1 LVLIYL
7 LTANLFTF
15 VLKCRSGQLEN
26 SILMKLS
33 DIRSCFR
40 NAGILAVLA
49 ASVLKAAPA
58 EPQGELLAKEG
69 RVEFTQQLTNWS
81 PAAVGLQLNVQ
92 DRVRTLSL
100 SRATLRLAE
109 LGRLRMNELTAIEI
123 LPPKETTSRAVLD
136 LRAGAIY
143 FFTRDKPREFLIQ
156 TPHAIGASRGTE
168 FLVQVQ
174 SGQTLLTV
182 FDGEVTLANPQGS
195 LVLTNGEQASVLAGQ
210 APVKTAVLQATNIVQ
225 WWLYYPAVLD
235 LKGLPFSAAE
245 AAVLGPSTNAYLSG
259 DLRAALDAYPAG
271 RTPQSAA
278 ERIYYAGLLLSVGQ
292 VDKAET
298 LLGAVTNR
306 VPLANSLR
314 EVIAAVTDR
323 TVTELPKP
331 NLASEW
337 LARSYYLQQTSLNDA
352 LEAARRATEKSPTF
366 GFAWARLAEL
376 EFSFGHHRESARA
389 LKRALELAPKNAEAL
404 ALRGF
409 VLSAQNRTGAAL
421 NSFQEAIEADG
432 ALGNGWLGRGLCRIR
447 QGDFTEGRRDLQ
459 TAAAL
464 EPNRSLLRSYLG
476 KAFSTAYDSV
486 HARREL
492 SLARR
497 LDPND
502 PTPWLYESW
511 LDYQQ
516 NQPNAAVEDL
526 ETSQALNDNRAVY
539 RSRFLLD
546 QDRAVASSSL
556 ARIYKDA
563 GLNQVSV
570 NEASRAVT
578 YDYADY
584 SAHLF
589 LADSYYALRDPSLFN
604 LRYETAWFSELL
616 LANALAPAG
625 TRAISQNISQQE
637 YTRMFEQDGLRFDN
651 FSEYRSDGQFR
662 EITSQ
667 YGTFGRTSYSLDLDY
682 SHNEGYRPNNDL
694 SRIEWFSQI
703 KQQLSPED
711 TILLLTK
718 YEDLNSGDNRQL
730 YDKHLA
736 DPNFRFTEYQAPQL
750 VGLYHREWEP
760 GVHTLVMVD
769 RLVDEQTFTDRK
781 SIFHVLQTNLAG
793 ALQLEG
799 NQAFDHSFL
808 KSQFEMYGTEVN
820 QIIQSEKQILLAGG
834 RFQSGNFNTDSRIN
848 TPLDANGNPDPFL
861 ATLFTNPPVHL
872 DEDFERYSIY
882 GYYTLKPIPEL
893 LLTAGISYDHLE
905 FPDNFRFPPL
915 NPGSTSRNLVAP
927 KGSVVWSPRPAVT
940 VRGAYSEGLG
950 GVTFDDSYRL
960 EPTQL
965 GGFNQTF
972 RSVIS
977 ESEVGSLAG
986 AKYQTYGGALEI
998 KLPTQTYLTLQ
1009 GQYLNAESEE
1019 TIGVFYDNNLL
1030 PPPPTISPGPAP
1042 EQLRYWET
1050 TFWATLNQL
1059 IARDWSVG
1067 VDYRFTDSKLRWHYP
1082 TIPAV
1087 GPGLAPLNRTERG
1100 KLHQTD
1106 GFVQFTHPSGF
1117 FGRAEAAWYS
1127 QENSGYTPARPGRD
1141 FVQVNLLAGY
1151 RFWHRRAELT
1161 FGILNVGGDDYH
1173 LNPLN
1178 VYSELPHSRVFMGR
1192 VRLSF

>member
-1 LVLIYL
+1 
-7 LTANLFTF
+7 
-15 VLKCRSGQLEN
+15 
-26 SILMKLS
+26 MKLHKTHAS
-33 DIRSCFR
+33 SRISAI
-40 NAGILAVLA
+40 AGLLL
-49 ASVLKAAPA
+49 ASVLCTAAA
-58 EPQGELLAKEG
+58 QPQGELLAKEG
-69 RVEFTQQLTNWS
+69 SVEFSQQLTNWL

-109 LGRLRMNELTAIEI
+109 LGRLRMNELTSIEV
-123 LPPKETTSRAVLD
+123 LPPKETTSRAILD
-136 LRAGAIY
+136 LRSGAIY

-174 SGQTLLTV
+174 PGQTLLTV
-182 FDGEVTLANPQGS
+182 FDGEVTLTNPQGS
-195 LVLTNGEQASVLAGQ
+195 LVLTNGEQGSVLPGL
-210 APVKTAVLQATNIVQ
+210 APVKTVVIQATNIVQ

-235 LKGLPFSAAE
+235 LRELPFSGAE
-245 AAVLGPSTNAYLSG
+245 AGVLGPSTNAYLSG
-259 DLRAALDAYPAG
+259 DLRAALEAYPAG
-271 RTPQSAA
+271 RTPQSDT

-292 VDKAET
+292 VDKADA
-298 LLGAVTNR
+298 LLDAVTNR
-306 VPLANSLR
+306 VPLANALR
-314 EVIAAVTDR
+314 EVIAAVTGG
-323 TVTELPKP
+323 TLAKLPQP

-337 LARSYYLQQTSLNDA
+337 LARSYYLQRTSLKDA
-352 LEAARRATEKSPTF
+352 VDAARHATEKSPAF

-376 EFSFGHHRESARA
+376 EFSFGHHRESARG
-389 LKRALELAPKNAEAL
+389 LERGLELAPKNAEAL

-409 VLSAQNRTGAAL
+409 VLSAQNRIPAAL
-421 NSFQEAIEADG
+421 NSFQAAIEADG

-447 QGDFTEGRRDLQ
+447 QGDFVEGRRDLQ

-476 KAFSTAYDSV
+476 KAFSTAYDTV

-497 LDPND
+497 LDLND

-546 QDRAVASSSL
+546 QDRAVGSSSL
-556 ARIYKDA
+556 ARIYQDA
-563 GLNQVSV
+563 GLTQVSF

-637 YTRMFEQDGLRFDN
+637 YTRMFEQDGFRFDN
-651 FSEYRSDGQFR
+651 FSQYRSDGQYR
-662 EITSQ
+662 QINSQ

-718 YEDLNSGDNRQL
+718 YEDLDSGDNRQL
-730 YDKHLA
+730 YDKSA
-736 DPNFRFTEYQAPQL
+736 ARPDFRFTEYQAPQL
-750 VGLYHREWEP
+750 VGIYHREWGP
-760 GVHTLVMVD
+760 GVHTLVLAD
-769 RLVDEQTFTDRK
+769 RLENEQTFSDRND
-781 SIFHVLQTNLAG
+781 IFAVLQTNTPKTFN
-793 ALQLEG
+793 LEG
-799 NQAFDHSFL
+799 YQAFDRFSL
-808 KSQFEMYGTEVN
+808 KSSFEMYGTELN
-820 QIIQSEKQILLAGG
+820 QIFQSEKQILLVGG
-834 RFQSGNFNTDSRIN
+834 RFQSGQSDTRDNIQ
-848 TPLDANGNPDPFL
+848 TPLADPIV
-861 ATLFTNPPVHL
+861 AALFTNPPTHL
-872 DEDFERYSIY
+872 VEDFERYTAY

-893 LLTAGISYDHLE
+893 LLTVGLSYDHLQY
-905 FPDNFRFPPL
+905 PDNLRFPPIT
-915 NPGSTSRNLVAP
+915 PGTTTRNLLAP
-927 KGSVVWSPRPAVT
+927 KGAVVWSPGPAVT
-940 VRGAYSEGLG
+940 LRGAYSEGLEG
-950 GVTFDDSYRL
+950 ATVDDSYRL

-977 ESEVGSLAG
+977 ESEVGSLTG
-986 AKYQTYGGALEI
+986 TKYQTYGAALEI
-998 KLPTQTYLTLQ
+998 KLPSRTYFTLQ
-1009 GQYLNAESEE
+1009 GQFLGARSAED
-1019 TIGVFYDNNLL
+1019 IGAFYDTLGST
-1030 PPPPTISPGPAP
+1030 PPAIFPGALR
-1042 EQLRYWET
+1042 EQLRYRET
-1050 TFWATLNQL
+1050 TVLATLNQL
-1059 IARDWSVG
+1059 ISRDWSVG
-1067 VDYRFTDSKLRWHYP
+1067 VDYRYTDSKLRWHYP
-1082 TIPAV
+1082 TIPTNN
-1087 GPGLAPLNRTERG
+1087 PSQPPLNRTESG
-1100 KLHQTD
+1100 TLHQTD
-1106 GFVQFTHPSGF
+1106 AFVQFTHPSGV
-1117 FGRAEAAWYS
+1117 FGLAEASWYS
-1127 QENSGYTPARPGRD
+1127 QENSGYTPARPGKE

>member
-1 LVLIYL
+1 
-7 LTANLFTF
+7 
-15 VLKCRSGQLEN
+15 
-26 SILMKLS
+26 MKLPE
-33 DIRSCFR
+33 IRACFR
-40 NAGILAVLA
+40 TLLVAVVMV
-49 ASVLKAAPA
+49 ASLLRAVCA

-69 RVEFTQQLTNWS
+69 SVEFTQQLTNWL
-81 PAAVGLQLNVQ
+81 PATVGLQLNVQ
-92 DRVRTLSL
+92 DRLRTLPL

-109 LGRLRMNELTAIEI
+109 LGRLRMNELTTVEI
-123 LPPKETTSRAVLD
+123 LPPKETTSRAILD
-136 LRAGAIY
+136 LRSGAIY

-174 SGQTLLTV
+174 PGQTLLTV

-195 LVLTNGEQASVLAGQ
+195 LVLTNGEQGSVLPGQ
-210 APVKTAVLQATNIVQ
+210 APVKTAVIQATNIVQ

-235 LKGLPFSAAE
+235 LKELPFSTAE
-245 AAVLGPSTNAYLSG
+245 AAVLGPSTNAYLGG
-259 DLRAALDAYPAG
+259 DLRPALNAYPAD
-271 RTPQSAA
+271 RTPQSDT

-292 VDKAET
+292 VDKADA
-298 LLGAVTNR
+298 LLDAVTNR
-306 VPLANSLR
+306 VPLANALR
-314 EVIAAVTDR
+314 EVIAAVTSR
-323 TVTELPKP
+323 TLTDLPQP

-337 LARSYYLQQTSLNDA
+337 LARSYYLQRTSLKDS

-376 EFSFGHHRESARA
+376 EFSFGHHRESASG
-389 LKRALELAPKNAEAL
+389 LERALELAPKNAEAL

-409 VLSAQNRTGAAL
+409 VFSAQNRTGAAL
-421 NSFQEAIEADG
+421 NSFQQAIEADG

-476 KAFSTAYDSV
+476 KAFSTAYDTI

-546 QDRAVASSSL
+546 KDRAVASSSL
-556 ARIYKDA
+556 ARIYQDA
-563 GLNQVSV
+563 GLTQVSV

-651 FSEYRSDGQFR
+651 FSQYRSDGQFR
-662 EITSQ
+662 QINSH

-718 YEDLNSGDNRQL
+718 YEDLDSGDNRQL

-736 DPNFRFTEYQAPQL
+736 DPNLRFTEYQAPEL
-750 VGLYHREWEP
+750 VGLYHREWAP
-760 GVHTLVMVD
+760 GVHTLVLAD
-769 RLVDEQTFTDRK
+769 RLVSEQTFSDRHTAR
-781 SIFHVLQTNLAG
+781 HVLETNTVSPNTFE
-793 ALQLEG
+793 LEVD
-799 NQAFDHSFL
+799 QIFDRSFL
-808 KSQFEMYGTEVN
+808 KSEFEMYGTELC
-820 QIIQSEKQILLAGG
+820 QIFQNERQTFVAGG
-834 RFQSGNFNTDSRIN
+834 RFQTGNFETRDRIE
-848 TPLDANGNPDPFL
+848 TPLGTNGLPDPFL
-861 ATLFTNPPVHL
+861 SSLFTNPPAHL
-872 DEDFERYSIY
+872 HEDFGRYSVY
-882 GYYTLKPIPEL
+882 GYYTLKPVPEL
-893 LLTAGISYDHLE
+893 LLTAGISYDHLK
-905 FPDNFRFPPL
+905 FPDNFRFAPI
-915 NPGSTSRNLVAP
+915 NSGTTTRNLLAP
-927 KGSVVWSPRPAVT
+927 KGAVIWSPGPAVT
-940 VRGAYSEGLG
+940 LRGAYSEGLG

-972 RSVIS
+972 RSVVS

-986 AKYQTYGGALEI
+986 AKYQTYGGAIEI
-998 KLPTQTYLTLQ
+998 KLPTRTYVTLQ
-1009 GQYLNAESEE
+1009 GQYLSANSQED
-1019 TIGVFYDNNLL
+1019 IGVFYDNLGF
-1030 PPPPTISPGPAP
+1030 PPPAPITPGSAR
-1042 EQLRYWET
+1042 EELRYRET
-1050 TFWATLNQL
+1050 TVWATVNQL
-1059 IARDWSVG
+1059 IARDWSIG
-1067 VDYRFTDSKLRWHYP
+1067 LDYRYTDSELRWHYP
-1082 TIPAV
+1082 TIL
-1087 GPGLAPLNRTERG
+1087 GPLNRTERG

-1106 GFVQFTHPSGF
+1106 GFVQFTHPSGV
-1117 FGRAEAAWYS
+1117 FGRAEASWYS
-1127 QENSGYTPARPGRD
+1127 QENSGYTPARRGKD

>member
-1 LVLIYL
+1 M
-7 LTANLFTF
+7 NLPEI
-15 VLKCRSGQLEN
+15 CA
-26 SILMKLS
+26 
-33 DIRSCFR
+33 CFR
-40 NAGILAVLA
+40 TSLVAVVLA
-49 ASVLKAAPA
+49 ASILHAAPA

-69 RVEFTQQLTNWS
+69 AVEFAQRLTNWS
-81 PAAVGLQLNVQ
+81 PATVGLQLNVQ

-109 LGRLRMNELTAIEI
+109 LGRLRMNELTTIEI

-136 LRAGAIY
+136 LRSGAIY

-174 SGQTLLTV
+174 AGQTLLTV
-182 FDGEVTLANPQGS
+182 FDGEVTLENPQGS
-195 LVLTNGEQASVLAGQ
+195 LVLTNGEQGSVLPGQ
-210 APVKTAVLQATNIVQ
+210 APVKTAVIQATNIVQ

-235 LKGLPFSAAE
+235 LHELPFSAAE
-245 AAVLGPSTNAYLSG
+245 AAVLGASTNAYLSG
-259 DLRAALDAYPAG
+259 DLRGALDAYPAG
-271 RTPQSAA
+271 RTPQSDT

-292 VDKAET
+292 VDKADA

-306 VPLANSLR
+306 IPMANALR
-314 EVIAAVTDR
+314 EVIAAVTGR
-323 TVTELPKP
+323 TLAELPQP

-337 LARSYYLQQTSLNDA
+337 LARSYYLQRMSLRDA
-352 LEAARRATEKSPTF
+352 LEAARHATEKSPTF

-376 EFSFGHHRESARA
+376 EFSFGHHRESASG
-389 LKRALELAPKNAEAL
+389 LERALESAPKNAEAL

-409 VLSAQNRTGAAL
+409 VLSAQNRIGAAL
-421 NSFQEAIEADG
+421 NSFQQAIEADG

-447 QGDFTEGRRDLQ
+447 QGDFVEGRRDLQ

-476 KAFSTAYDSV
+476 KAFSTEYDTV

-497 LDPND
+497 LDSND

-516 NQPNAAVEDL
+516 NQPNAAVDDL
-526 ETSQALNDNRAVY
+526 ETSQSLNDNRAVY

-546 QDRAVASSSL
+546 QDRAVGSSSL
-556 ARIYKDA
+556 ARIYQDA
-563 GLNQVSV
+563 GLTQVSF

-589 LADSYYALRDPSLFN
+589 LADSYYALRDPSLVN

-637 YTRMFEQDGLRFDN
+637 YTRMFEQDGLGFDN
-651 FSEYRSDGQFR
+651 FSQYRSDGQFR
-662 EITSQ
+662 QISSQ

-718 YEDLNSGDNRQL
+718 YEDLDSGDNRQL
-730 YDKHLA
+730 YDKRLA
-736 DPNFRFTEYQAPQL
+736 DPNLRFTEYQAPQL
-750 VGLYHREWEP
+750 VGVYHREWGP
-760 GVHTLVMVD
+760 GVHTLVMAD
-769 RLVDEQTFTDRK
+769 RLENEQTFTDRK
-781 SIFHVLQTNLAG
+781 SIYHVLLTNLAG

-799 NQAFDHSFL
+799 NQAFDRSFL

-820 QIIQSEKQILLAGG
+820 QIFQSDKQILLAGG
-834 RFQSGNFNTDSRIN
+834 RFQSGNFNTDSTIN

-861 ATLFTNPPVHL
+861 ASLFTNPPVHV
-872 DEDFERYSIY
+872 DEDFERYSVY
-882 GYYTLKPIPEL
+882 GYYTLKPVPEL
-893 LLTAGISYDHLE
+893 LLTAGLSYDHLE

-915 NPGSTSRNLVAP
+915 NLGTTSRNLLAP
-927 KGSVVWSPRPAVT
+927 KGAVVWSPGPAIT

-972 RSVIS
+972 RSVVS

-986 AKYQTYGGALEI
+986 AKYQTYGSALEI
-998 KLPTQTYLTLQ
+998 KLPTRTYLTLQ
-1009 GQYLNAESEE
+1009 GQYLRADSEE
-1019 TIGVFYDNNLL
+1019 TIGVFYDNNLV
-1030 PPPPTISPGPAP
+1030 PPPPTISPGPLP

-1082 TIPAV
+1082 TIPAA
-1087 GPGLAPLNRTERG
+1087 GFPFNRTERG

-1106 GFVQFTHPSGF
+1106 GFVQFAHPSGF
-1117 FGRAEAAWYS
+1117 FGRAEASCYS
-1127 QENSGYTPARPGRD
+1127 QENSGYTPARPGKD